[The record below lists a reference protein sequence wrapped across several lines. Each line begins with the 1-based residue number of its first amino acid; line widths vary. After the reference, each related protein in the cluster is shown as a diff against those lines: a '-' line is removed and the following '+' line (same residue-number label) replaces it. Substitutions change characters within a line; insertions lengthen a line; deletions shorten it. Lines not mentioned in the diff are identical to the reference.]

1 MIADRIAVDTIS
13 ALEHDEWMDLAKAEF
28 DRVLALVDDLA
39 DADFSRPT
47 DCTGWD
53 VTAVLGHMLGM
64 LELQADPEDR
74 VRQIKTAAQTVEQTG
89 GLRLDALTAL
99 QVHEHA
105 HLSTSELKDALHDAV
120 PRGLA
125 ARRAM
130 PLQMRET
137 PYDPEIPGERPWTFG
152 YLFDIIHTRDPWLHR
167 IDICRATGRNPELTA
182 DHDARIVADVVR
194 DWAPRHGQGF
204 TLTLTGPAGGAFTAG
219 DGTVVLERDAVEFCR
234 ILSGRGEGTGLLS
247 TRVVF

>member
-1 MIADRIAVDTIS
+1 MIAERVAVDAIGV
-13 ALEHDEWMDLAKAEF
+13 LEHDEALDLCEAEWGRIFELLDGLAEADYAK
-28 DRVLALVDDLA
+28 
-39 DADFSRPT
+39 PT

-53 VTAVLGHMLGM
+53 VKSVLGHMLGM
-64 LELQADPEDR
+64 LELQYDADDR
-74 VRQIKTAAQTVEQTG
+74 VRQVTTAAQLAAENG
-89 GLRLDALTAL
+89 GLRLDSLTAL
-99 QVHEHA
+99 QVREHA
-105 HLSTSELKDALHDAV
+105 HLDPTELKQALREAA

-130 PLQMRET
+130 PEQMQQT
-137 PYDPEIPGERPWTFG
+137 PYDSLLPGEKPWTYG

-167 IDICRATGRNPELTA
+167 IDICRAVGRSPALTA
-182 DHDARIVADVVR
+182 DHDGRLIADVVT

-204 TLTLTGPAGGAFTAG
+204 ALTLTGPAGGAFTAG
-219 DGTVVLERDAVEFCR
+219 DGAASLELDAVEFCR